1 MSSGAAT
8 RERERRN
15 VASAIVSLAEDLA
28 TERADLGR
36 RMAEYLHGSI
46 PAFAEADGE
55 LLAETQASCE
65 ANIAQILQMLERS
78 DSAEKLILPPAAA
91 AYVDGMVRRGVP
103 LPILLRAYR
112 LGHQWLWSRWSE
124 ALRERVADADALGV
138 AMEQS
143 SAFMFSYID
152 LIADALVEEYGS
164 ERDRLVRSAAAQR
177 AEVVRSILARE
188 PIDEEVASKR
198 LGYELARHHVALRVS
213 GDPAGAAELRGLER
227 AAEEAARALGPGN
240 PLTVPAG
247 VATLDVW
254 WGSHKEPGDA
264 KLAALGEYEPPEGI
278 RIAAGRPGRGLD
290 GFRRSREE
298 AAEAA
303 RVQSL
308 AHEALPGGVTR
319 YADVELLSLLTADE
333 RRARRFVANQLGDLA
348 APDASV
354 GRLRETLLVFLQGNC
369 SNVKAARAL
378 HVHQNTVV
386 YRVNRAEAL
395 IGRTAADNGAN
406 LMCALIVAEL
416 LGDEALATL
425 TGPPA

>member
-1 MSSGAAT
+1 MSGAAT
-8 RERERRN
+8 RERERRE
-15 VASAIVSLAEDLA
+15 VASAIGNLAEDLA
-28 TERADLGR
+28 KERGDLAR
-36 RMAEYLHGSI
+36 RMAEYLHTAI

-65 ANIAQILQMLERS
+65 ANITQILQMIERG
-78 DSAEKLILPPAAA
+78 DPAEKLILPPAAA

-112 LGHQWLWSRWSE
+112 LGHQWFWTRWSE
-124 ALRERVADADALGV
+124 DLRQRVDDAVALGS

-143 SAFMFSYID
+143 SAFLFSYID

-188 PIDEEVASKR
+188 PLDEEVASRR
-198 LGYELARHHVALRVS
+198 LTYELARHHVALRVS

-227 AAEEAARALGPGN
+227 AAEEAARKLGTGS
-240 PLTVPAG
+240 PLIVPAG

-254 WGSHKEPGDA
+254 WGSHKEPGEA
-264 KLAALGEYEPPEGI
+264 KLQALADYTPPEGI
-278 RIAAGRPGRGLD
+278 RISAGRPGRGLD

-303 RVQSL
+303 RVESL
-308 AHEALPGGVTR
+308 AQRALGTGVTR
-319 YADVELLSLLTADE
+319 YEDVELLSLLTADE
-333 RRARRFVANQLGDLA
+333 RRARMFVMGQLGDLA
-348 APDASV
+348 APDPSIA
-354 GRLRETLLVFLQGNC
+354 RLRETLLVFLQGNC

-395 IGRTAADNGAN
+395 IGRTATENGAE
-406 LMCALIVAEL
+406 LMCALILAEL
-416 LGDEALATL
+416 IGDDALAT
-425 TGPPA
+425 A

>member
-1 MSSGAAT
+1 MSGAAT

-28 TERADLGR
+28 KERGDLAR
-36 RMAEYLHGSI
+36 RMAEYLHTAI

-65 ANIAQILQMLERS
+65 ANITQILQMIERG
-78 DSAEKLILPPAAA
+78 DPAEKLILPPAAA

-112 LGHQWLWSRWSE
+112 LGHQWFWTRWSE
-124 ALRERVADADALGV
+124 DLRERMDDAVALGS

-143 SAFMFSYID
+143 SAFLFSYID

-188 PIDEEVASKR
+188 PLDEEVASR
-198 LGYELARHHVALRVS
+198 RHTYELARHHVALRVS
-213 GDPAGAAELRGLER
+213 GDPGGVAELRGLER
-227 AAEEAARALGPGN
+227 AAEEAARKLGTGN
-240 PLTVPAG
+240 PLIVPAG

-254 WGSHKEPGDA
+254 WGSHKEPSEA
-264 KLAALGEYEPPEGI
+264 KLQALAEYTPPEGI
-278 RIAAGRPGRGLD
+278 RISAGRPGRGLD

-303 RVQSL
+303 RVESL
-308 AHEALPGGVTR
+308 AHRALGTGVTR
-319 YADVELLSLLTADE
+319 YEDVELLSLLTADE
-333 RRARRFVANQLGDLA
+333 RRARMFVANQLGDLA
-348 APDASV
+348 APDPSIA
-354 GRLRETLLVFLQGNC
+354 RLRETLLVFLQGNC

-395 IGRTAADNGAN
+395 IGRTATENGAD
-406 LMCALIVAEL
+406 LMCALILSEL
-416 LGDEALATL
+416 LGDDAQTSA
-425 TGPPA
+425 